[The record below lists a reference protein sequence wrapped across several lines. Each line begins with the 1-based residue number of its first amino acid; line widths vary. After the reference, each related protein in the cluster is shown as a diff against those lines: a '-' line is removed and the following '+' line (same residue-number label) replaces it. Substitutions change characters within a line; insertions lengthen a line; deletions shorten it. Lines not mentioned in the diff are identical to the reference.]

1 MRRAEKKI
9 TDQAFVELV
18 IRNSLVCR
26 IAMCDGG
33 MPYIVPLSFGYENGH
48 IYLHSAR
55 DGEKIDI
62 LKRNPRVCFEFETD
76 CEALPAEQ
84 ACDFTMR
91 YRSVIGYGTASFIE
105 DAPEKI
111 RAVQTI
117 MSHYTT
123 RDFTF
128 VESDVDKIV
137 VIRIDIT
144 EISGKQSGFRNAAGS

>member
-1 MRRAEKKI
+1 MRRQDKEISDPKLIDAIIGK
-9 TDQAFVELV
+9 A
-18 IRNSLVCR
+18 LVCR
-26 IAMCDGG
+26 IALYDGER
-33 MPYIVPLSFGYENGH
+33 PCIVPLSFGYEGKH

-55 DGEKIDI
+55 DGKKIDI
-62 LKRNPRVCFEFETD
+62 LKQSPRVCFEFETD
-76 CEALPAEQ
+76 CEVLPAEQ

-105 DAPEKI
+105 GAPEKI

-137 VIRIDIT
+137 VIRIDIM